1 MRVGDR
7 AAGIAAIA
15 FGSAV
20 ATYARAFPPASGQ
33 PVGPG
38 AFPAAIGCALAAA
51 GVLLLINGL
60 RQQPRESWI
69 ELTAWVGSPR
79 LASRGA
85 LVLAGVVFY
94 ALVLDRLG
102 FLITATLLLS
112 VLFAAFGVRRA
123 RILPLA
129 AVVTLAIHFAFY
141 TLLRVPLPWGLLEG
155 IAW

>member
-20 ATYARAFPPASGQ
+20 AAYARAFPAASGQ

-38 AFPAAIGCALAAA
+38 VLPAAIGCALVVA
-51 GVLLLINGL
+51 GALLVKTGTPNISGK
-60 RQQPRESWI
+60 QPAEMLS
-69 ELTAWVGSPR
+69 VPVF
-79 LASRGA
+79 RGA
-85 LVLAGVVFY
+85 IVLAGVVFY
-94 ALVLDRLG
+94 ALVLNRLG

-112 VLFAAFGVRRA
+112 ILFAAFGVRRA

-141 TLLRVPLPWGLLEG
+141 TLLRVPLPWGLLES